1 MSNATLP
8 PSLDSLL
15 KANSALGKKLRAGG
29 EAPLRGLVLPS
40 LPAALASKT
49 EAEAVNGEL
58 LLLADTNAVAQMLR
72 FHGPRLAKE
81 AGLSGFTVRV
91 QAPREPL
98 QKNSTLKPPVLDP
111 SAAGVLRDLAQ
122 HCDYAPLAE
131 ALERLAKLGTTSQTP
146 SNPKD

>member
-29 EAPLRGLVLPS
+29 EAPVRGLALPS
-40 LPAALASKT
+40 LPAALAGKT
-49 EAEAVNGEL
+49 QAEAVNGEL

-91 QAPREPL
+91 QAAREPL
-98 QKNSTLKPPVLDP
+98 QKPSTLKPPVLDAG
-111 SAAGVLRDLAQ
+111 AADVIRDLAQ
-122 HCDYAPLAE
+122 HCDHAPLAE
-131 ALERLAKLGTTSQTP
+131 ALERLAKLGTNSQPP
-146 SNPKD
+146 SDSEG